1 MSNKDLYF
9 KRDDIYE
16 ISLEYKKISKKF
28 QALLENKTFSQHL
41 NIFFEINKQIS
52 EQNKRW
58 EDMYSRVNIS
68 DSFNDLE
75 MEEGQ

>member
-16 ISLEYKKISKKF
+16 ISLEYKKISKNF